1 MIDGREHLGL
11 SASAAVRRVV
21 DAARL
26 ACARVSVLGVL
37 VVGVVVLQALLPTL
51 HGMHHAAHAQLRDA
65 ACHAVATS
73 GVTLDDCADS
83 HASHAMRA
91 DAHDDQAPADR
102 PDDCDECRTMLLAKA
117 LGGILEA
124 PALLHTG
131 EMVQVLGARP
141 PPSVMPDPSTTPRE
155 SRGPPNC

>member
-1 MIDGREHLGL
+1 MNDGRAHLGQNVG
-11 SASAAVRRVV
+11 AAARRVV
-21 DAARL
+21 DAARR
-26 ACARVSVLGVL
+26 ACSRVSLLGVL

-51 HGMHHAAHAQLRDA
+51 HGMHHAAHAQHREV
-65 ACHAVATS
+65 ACHTAAAS
-73 GVTLDDCADS
+73 GVISDDCADS
-83 HASHAMRA
+83 HASHAMHV
-91 DAHDDQAPADR
+91 DTHDDQAPADH

-117 LGGILEA
+117 LSGILEA